1 MRGLDRPKALFRLVA
16 GTTIAVFVAQSAMAA
31 DLGSGPSGS
40 GPAGA
45 VLPASPWTV
54 TFTPYVWA
62 PFIQG
67 DASVRER
74 TANVF
79 VSPTELIDHLERM
92 PWMSYIE
99 VRSGPFA
106 VYNDIVYANAGI
118 GASGVRRIGSATFDA
133 AFGADFEQTIVEVG
147 GAYQIAKWWSG
158 AGGSLNNGYA
168 FDRYTT
174 IDLLAGARYWQQSLN
189 INLALTGTL
198 DLGGLVRSGNRAVAR
213 SGEVDWVDPLVG
225 FRVRQMLA
233 PGQELMFRADVGGF
247 DAGSIFSWNI
257 VGAYNFN
264 ICVSNG
270 ITYTGMLGYRALS
283 VDYDQSSGFKKYEF
297 DAVLHGPVMGLS
309 VKF

>member
-1 MRGLDRPKALFRLVA
+1 MVA
-16 GTTIAVFVAQSAMAA
+16 SATIGVFVAQSAVAA

-40 GPAGA
+40 GPTGA

-54 TFTPYVWA
+54 TFMPYAWA

-67 DASVRER
+67 DATVRER

-99 VRSGPFA
+99 ARNGPFA
-106 VYNDIVYANAGI
+106 LYNDIVYANAGI
-118 GASGVRRIGSATFDA
+118 GVSGVKRFGSATIA
-133 AFGADFEQTIVEVG
+133 ANLGADFEQTIAEIG

-158 AGGSLNNGYA
+158 MGGSPRDS
-168 FDRYTT
+168 FDRYTA

-198 DLGGLVRSGNRAVAR
+198 DRGGLAISGNHAVAR
-213 SGEVDWVDPLVG
+213 SGDVDWVDPLVG
-225 FRVRQMLA
+225 FRIRQMLV
-233 PGQELMFRADVGGF
+233 PGQELMFRADIGGF

-270 ITYTGMLGYRALS
+270 VTYTGMLGYRALS
-283 VDYDQSSGFKKYEF
+283 VDYDQGSGFKKYEF
-297 DAVLHGPVMGLS
+297 DAVLHGPVVGLS